1 MSLTTSVWHEYTRF
15 KANYTCIDLTC
26 KQELT
31 VVTNLLPKQ
40 RSKEREITPQQ
51 EEFLENLFENGGN
64 VTDAAVKAGYAK
76 GSVTW
81 LRNSLADEIIRRTQN
96 VLSMNAFKAATRLV
110 TTIDNPTPE
119 RGDDLR
125 FRAAE
130 SLLNRVGLGK
140 QETTNVN
147 VQAVHGIV
155 LLPPKKDVVIDG
167 N

>member
-1 MSLTTSVWHEYTRF
+1 M
-15 KANYTCIDLTC
+15 
-26 KQELT
+26 
-31 VVTNLLPKQ
+31 TNLLPKQ
-40 RSKEREITPQQ
+40 RSKEREVTPK
-51 EEFLENLFENGGN
+51 EEQFLTNLFENGGN
-64 VTDAAVKAGYAK
+64 ITDAAVSAGYSK
-76 GSVTW
+76 GSTTW
-81 LRNSLADEIIRRTQN
+81 LRNNLADEIIRRTQN
-96 VLSMNAFKAATRLV
+96 VLSMNAYKAASRLV
-110 TTIDNPTPE
+110 TTIDNPVPE

-147 VQAVHGIV
+147 VQAIHGIV

>member
-1 MSLTTSVWHEYTRF
+1 M
-15 KANYTCIDLTC
+15 
-26 KQELT
+26 
-31 VVTNLLPKQ
+31 NLLPQ
-40 RSKEREITPQQ
+40 TNNSREISPQQ
-51 EEFLENLFENGGN
+51 ENFLTNLFENGGN
-64 VTDAAVKAGYAK
+64 VTDAALTAGYAK

-81 LRNSLADEIIRRTQN
+81 LKTSLADEIINRTKN

-110 TTIDNPTPE
+110 STIDNPVPE

-155 LLPPKKDVVIDG
+155 LLPPKKEVIIDG

>member
-1 MSLTTSVWHEYTRF
+1 M
-15 KANYTCIDLTC
+15 
-26 KQELT
+26 
-31 VVTNLLPKQ
+31 NLLPQ
-40 RSKEREITPQQ
+40 TNNTREISPQQ
-51 EEFLENLFENGGN
+51 EEFLTNLFENGGN
-64 VTDAAVKAGYAK
+64 VTDAALSAGYSK

-81 LRNSLADEIIRRTQN
+81 LKTSLADEIINRTKN
-96 VLSMNAFKAATRLV
+96 ILSMHAFKAATRLV
-110 TTIDNPTPE
+110 STIDNPVPE

-155 LLPPKKDVVIDG
+155 LLPPKKEVVIDQ
-167 N
+167 

>member
-1 MSLTTSVWHEYTRF
+1 M
-15 KANYTCIDLTC
+15 
-26 KQELT
+26 
-31 VVTNLLPKQ
+31 NLLPQ
-40 RSKEREITPQQ
+40 TNNSREISPQQ
-51 EEFLENLFENGGN
+51 EQFLSNLFENGGN
-64 VTDAAVKAGYAK
+64 VTDAALSAGYSK

-81 LRNSLADEIIRRTQN
+81 LKTSLADEIINRTKN
-96 VLSMNAFKAATRLV
+96 ILSMNAFKAATRLV
-110 TTIDNPTPE
+110 STIDNQVPE

-140 QETTNVN
+140 QETTNIN

-167 N
+167 

>member
-1 MSLTTSVWHEYTRF
+1 M
-15 KANYTCIDLTC
+15 
-26 KQELT
+26 
-31 VVTNLLPKQ
+31 NLLPQ
-40 RSKEREITPQQ
+40 TNNTREISPQQ
-51 EEFLENLFENGGN
+51 EEFLTNLFENGGN
-64 VTDAAVKAGYAK
+64 VTDAALSAGYSK

-81 LRNSLADEIIRRTQN
+81 LKTSLADEIINRTKN
-96 VLSMNAFKAATRLV
+96 ILSMHAFKAATRLV
-110 TTIDNPTPE
+110 TTIDNPVPE

-155 LLPPKKDVVIDG
+155 LLPPKKEVVIDQ
-167 N
+167 

>member
-1 MSLTTSVWHEYTRF
+1 M
-15 KANYTCIDLTC
+15 
-26 KQELT
+26 
-31 VVTNLLPKQ
+31 TNLLPQKTNQ
-40 RSKEREITPQQ
+40 REISPQQ
-51 EEFLENLFENGGN
+51 EEFLTNLFENGGN
-64 VTDAAVKAGYAK
+64 VTDAALSAGYSK

-81 LRNSLADEIIRRTQN
+81 LKTSLADEIIRRTQSI
-96 VLSMNAFKAATRLV
+96 LSMNAFKAATRLV
-110 TTIDNPTPE
+110 TTIDNPVPE

-155 LLPPKKDVVIDG
+155 LLPPKKDVTIDG

>member
-1 MSLTTSVWHEYTRF
+1 M
-15 KANYTCIDLTC
+15 
-26 KQELT
+26 
-31 VVTNLLPKQ
+31 TNLLPKQ
-40 RSKEREITPQQ
+40 RSKEREVTPK
-51 EEFLENLFENGGN
+51 EEQFLTNLFENGGN
-64 VTDAAVKAGYAK
+64 ITDAAVKAGYSK
-76 GSVTW
+76 GSTTW
-81 LRNSLADEIIRRTQN
+81 LRNNLADEIIRRTQN
-96 VLSMNAFKAATRLV
+96 VLSMNAYKAATRLV
-110 TTIDNPTPE
+110 TTIDNPVPE

-147 VQAVHGIV
+147 VQAIHGIV

>member
-1 MSLTTSVWHEYTRF
+1 
-15 KANYTCIDLTC
+15 
-26 KQELT
+26 
-31 VVTNLLPKQ
+31 VTNLLPKQ
-40 RSKEREITPQQ
+40 RSKEREVTPK
-51 EEFLENLFENGGN
+51 EEQFLTNLFENGGN
-64 VTDAAVKAGYAK
+64 ITDAAVSAGYAK
-76 GSVTW
+76 GSTTW
-81 LRNSLADEIIRRTQN
+81 LRNNLADEIIRRTQN
-96 VLSMNAFKAATRLV
+96 VLSMNAYKAATRLV
-110 TTIDNPTPE
+110 TTIDNPVPE

-147 VQAVHGIV
+147 VQAIHGIV

>member
-1 MSLTTSVWHEYTRF
+1 M
-15 KANYTCIDLTC
+15 
-26 KQELT
+26 
-31 VVTNLLPKQ
+31 TNLLPQKQ
-40 RSKEREITPQQ
+40 SQREISEQQ
-51 EEFLENLFENGGN
+51 ENFLTNLFDNGGN
-64 VTDAAVKAGYAK
+64 VTDAALSAGYSK

-81 LRNSLADEIIRRTQN
+81 LRTSLADEIINRTKN

-110 TTIDNPTPE
+110 STIDNPVPE

-140 QETTNVN
+140 QETTNLN

-155 LLPPKKDVVIDG
+155 LLPPKKEVVIDG
-167 N
+167 

>member
-1 MSLTTSVWHEYTRF
+1 M
-15 KANYTCIDLTC
+15 
-26 KQELT
+26 
-31 VVTNLLPKQ
+31 TNLLPQKQ
-40 RSKEREITPQQ
+40 SQREISEQQ
-51 EEFLENLFENGGN
+51 ENFLTNLFENGGN
-64 VTDAAVKAGYAK
+64 VTDAALTAGYSK

-81 LRNSLADEIIRRTQN
+81 LRTSLADEIINRTKN

-110 TTIDNPTPE
+110 STIDNPVPE

-140 QETTNVN
+140 QETTNLN

-155 LLPPKKDVVIDG
+155 LLPPKKEVVIDG
-167 N
+167 

>member
-1 MSLTTSVWHEYTRF
+1 M
-15 KANYTCIDLTC
+15 
-26 KQELT
+26 
-31 VVTNLLPKQ
+31 TNLLPQ
-40 RSKEREITPQQ
+40 TNNSREISPQQ
-51 EEFLENLFENGGN
+51 EQFLTNLFENGGN
-64 VTDAAVKAGYAK
+64 VTDAATSAGYSK

-81 LRNSLADEIIRRTQN
+81 LKNSLADEIINRTKN
-96 VLSMNAFKAATRLV
+96 VLSMHAFKPATRLV
-110 TTIDNPTPE
+110 TTIDNPVPE

-155 LLPPKKDVVIDG
+155 LLPPKKEVVIDG
-167 N
+167 

>member
-1 MSLTTSVWHEYTRF
+1 M
-15 KANYTCIDLTC
+15 
-26 KQELT
+26 
-31 VVTNLLPKQ
+31 NLLPQ
-40 RSKEREITPQQ
+40 TNNTREISPQQ
-51 EEFLENLFENGGN
+51 EEFLTNLFENGGN
-64 VTDAAVKAGYAK
+64 VTDAALSAGYSK

-81 LRNSLADEIIRRTQN
+81 LKTSLADEIINRTKN
-96 VLSMNAFKAATRLV
+96 VLSMHAFKAATRLV
-110 TTIDNPTPE
+110 TTIDNPVPE

-155 LLPPKKDVVIDG
+155 LLPPKKEVVIDQ
-167 N
+167 

>member
-1 MSLTTSVWHEYTRF
+1 M
-15 KANYTCIDLTC
+15 
-26 KQELT
+26 
-31 VVTNLLPKQ
+31 TNLLPKQ
-40 RSKEREITPQQ
+40 RSKEREISPQQ
-51 EEFLENLFENGGN
+51 EQFLEVLFENGGN
-64 VTDAAVKAGYAK
+64 VTDAALKAGYAK

-110 TTIDNPTPE
+110 TTIDNPVPE

-125 FRAAE
+125 IRAAE

-155 LLPPKKDVVIDG
+155 LLPPKKGVTIDG
-167 N
+167 

>member
-1 MSLTTSVWHEYTRF
+1 MKF
-15 KANYTCIDLTC
+15 KANYTYIDRTC
-26 KQELT
+26 KQERT

-167 N
+167 